1 MNKKHKGDIAEHA
14 VAQKVI
20 ESGWNVLWPDSDAC
34 RYDLVAEK
42 DGCFV
47 RIQAKYVTAKNG
59 HLEVNCRSSNNWS
72 VKPYTRDEID
82 VMAVY
87 EPDNR
92 NVYFI
97 PVDKINKK
105 AFNLRVLKAKN
116 NQAAKLH
123 LAEEYLSFDK
133 SICPKKI

>member
-14 VAQKVI
+14 VAQKII
-20 ESGWNVLWPDSDAC
+20 ESGWSVLWPDCDVC

-42 DGCFV
+42 EGRFLRV
-47 RIQAKYVTAKNG
+47 QAKYVTAKNG

-72 VKPYTRDEID
+72 VKSYTKYEID
-82 VMAVY
+82 IMAVY
-87 EPDNR
+87 EPGR
-92 NVYFI
+92 RQVYFI

-105 AFNLRVLKAKN
+105 AFNLRVDKAKN
-116 NQAAKLH
+116 NQIAKLH

-133 SICPKKI
+133 TL